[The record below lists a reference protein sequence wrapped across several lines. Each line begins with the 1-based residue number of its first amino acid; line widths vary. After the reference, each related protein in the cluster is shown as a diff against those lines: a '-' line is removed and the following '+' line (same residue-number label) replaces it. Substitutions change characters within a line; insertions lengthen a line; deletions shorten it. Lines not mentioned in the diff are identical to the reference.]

1 MARLARCGC
10 SNAEIGAPL
19 FARQHSVAYHFC
31 KLLAKLGSTSC
42 NQLNR
47 ALVGSA
53 NQVQV

>member
-1 MARLARCGC
+1 MARLARGGL

-19 FARQHSVAYHFC
+19 FTREHSVAYHFC
-31 KLLAKLGSTSC
+31 KLLAKLGSTSR

-47 ALVGSA
+47 ALIGSV